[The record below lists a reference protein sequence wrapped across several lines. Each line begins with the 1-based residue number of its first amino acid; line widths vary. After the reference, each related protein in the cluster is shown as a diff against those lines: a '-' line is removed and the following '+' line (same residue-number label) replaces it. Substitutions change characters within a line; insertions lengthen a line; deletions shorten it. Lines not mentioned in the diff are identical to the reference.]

1 MKKYVRASFPSYEEI
16 RRKVNG
22 YRKNATTF
30 KPTNDTQLV
39 LEDDCVRLDFRNWR
53 GGTWTIVRYYPDHM
67 AISMPFEYNGER
79 TSVANRL
86 FRVISEFVPATTS
99 MSWHDGVDVQALYK
113 GPYKGELGLHR
124 ESPVAEKR
132 MDWRTKYVSRSL
144 AAIPFPRGKT
154 VRLSYNLKDLD
165 GITLSKAQQ
174 NKLFETFKKRS
185 KAGRDRIA
193 ILQELGFAAH
203 FWLEGYPVP
212 KGLTLEKAKALRT
225 VANAMGFEDVE
236 RAWRANVFVGAEMTE
251 EDAEMFGEGL
261 ANMFVEFH
269 KQRKKDK

>member
-1 MKKYVRASFPSYEEI
+1 MKKYVRSSFPSYEEI

-22 YRKNATTF
+22 HRKNATTF

-53 GGTWTIVRYYPDHM
+53 GGTHTILRYYPDHM
-67 AISMPFEYNGER
+67 EVTMPFDYNGER

-86 FRVISEFVPATTS
+86 FKVFCEFVPDSARLG
-99 MSWHDGVDVQALYK
+99 WFDGIEVSAIWK
-113 GPYKGELGLHR
+113 GPHKGELGLFR
-124 ESPVAEKR
+124 ESSEAEKR
-132 MDWRTKYVSRSL
+132 LDWRPKHVSRSL
-144 AAIPFPRGKT
+144 AATPFPRGRS
-154 VRLSYNLKDLD
+154 VRISYDLKDLD
-165 GITLSKAQQ
+165 GVTLPKEKQR
-174 NKLFETFKKRS
+174 KLFETFKKRS
-185 KAGRDRIA
+185 KAGRDRTA
-193 ILQELGFAAH
+193 ILRELGFAAH

-236 RAWRANVFVGAEMTE
+236 RAWSANVFVGAEMTD